1 MAAIYACLYT
11 NIRKIIKQK
20 TDMRIKNLFLTAML
34 SISSVIIYAQTAETF
49 RQPYPLGEK
58 ISPNPNFTG
67 EVWLAPLTEKEE
79 LNVPMANVTFEPG
92 CRNSWHSHKAG
103 QLLIATAGI
112 GYYQEK
118 GEPARRLFP
127 GDIVEIAPDVEH
139 WHGAAPDSW
148 FAHIAITANPQT
160 NAAAWLEPVSDE
172 EYRKATTEAESR
184 YAEANEVLT
193 VREQA
198 IVAVA
203 SYTGKGDLEHLKP
216 ALTQALETGMTI
228 NEINE
233 VLIHAYAY
241 CGFPRSLRA
250 IQTFM
255 QVVDERK
262 AAGINDPVGRE
273 ASAVKD
279 DRNRYER
286 GRDVLAEI
294 SGTPADAPKAGYAV
308 FAPTIERFLKEH
320 LFTDLFERDLLTC
333 RERELAT
340 VSILAGVGGVEPMA
354 VGHMS
359 ICLHL
364 GITPEQLSA
373 LLNIVEMNLGKNYS
387 EPLRKVLNQITEK
400 K

>member
-1 MAAIYACLYT
+1 
-11 NIRKIIKQK
+11 
-20 TDMRIKNLFLTAML
+20 ML
-34 SISSVIIYAQTAETF
+34 AISSVAVCAQNAETF
-49 RQPYPLGEK
+49 RQPYPLGNK
-58 ISPNPNFTG
+58 LSPNPNFTG
-67 EVWLAPLTEKEE
+67 EVWLASLSEKKE

-118 GEPARRLFP
+118 GQPARRLFP

-148 FAHIAITANPQT
+148 FAHIAITTNPQD
-160 NAAAWLEPVSDE
+160 NAAVWLSPVNDE
-172 EYRKATTEAESR
+172 QYREATSEAESC
-184 YAEANEVLT
+184 YAEANKVLT
-193 VREQA
+193 AREQA

-203 SYTGKGDLEHLKP
+203 SHTGKGDLEHLKP
-216 ALTQALETGMTI
+216 ALAQALEAGMTI

-233 VLIHAYAY
+233 VLVHAYAY

-262 AAGINDPVGRE
+262 ANGINDTVGRE
-273 ASAVKD
+273 VSAVTD
-279 DRNRYER
+279 NRNRYER

-294 SGTPADAPKAGYAV
+294 SGVPADAPKAGYAV

-320 LFTDLFERDLLTC
+320 LFADLFERDLLTY

-354 VGHMS
+354 TGHIG

-364 GITPEQLSA
+364 GITKEQLTA
-373 LLNIVEMNLGKNYS
+373 LLNIVEINLRKMSS
-387 EPLRKVLNQITEK
+387 EPLRKVLEEVIKQQEERK
-400 K
+400 

>member
-1 MAAIYACLYT
+1 MT
-11 NIRKIIKQK
+11 
-20 TDMRIKNLFLTAML
+20 MM
-34 SISSVIIYAQTAETF
+34 SVSSVATYAQTPAEAF
-49 RQPYPLGEK
+49 RQPYPLGNK
-58 ISPNPNFTG
+58 LSPNANFTG
-67 EVWLAPLTEKEE
+67 EVWLAPLSEKKE

-92 CRNSWHSHKAG
+92 CRNSWHSHKGG

-118 GEPARRLFP
+118 GKPARCLFP

-148 FAHIAITANPQT
+148 FAHIAITANPQD
-160 NAAAWLEPVSDE
+160 NAAVWLSPVSDE
-172 EYRKATTEAESR
+172 EYREATTEVECR
-184 YAEANEVLT
+184 YAEANRVLT
-193 VREQA
+193 SREQA

-216 ALTQALETGMTI
+216 AFVQALETGMTV

-262 AAGINDPVGRE
+262 ANGINDEVGRE
-273 ASAVKD
+273 ASAIAD
-279 DRNRYER
+279 SRSRYER

-294 SGTPADAPKAGYAV
+294 SGVPADAPQAGYAV

-320 LFTDLFERDLLTC
+320 LFADLFGRDLLTW

-340 VSILAGVGGVEPMA
+340 VSILAGVGGVEPMFKSHA
-354 VGHMS
+354 A

-364 GITPEQLSA
+364 GITPDQLSA
-373 LLNIVEMNLGKNYS
+373 LLNIVEVNLGKACS
-387 EPLRKVLNQITEK
+387 EPLRVVLNQLTEK

>member
-1 MAAIYACLYT
+1 M
-11 NIRKIIKQK
+11 K
-20 TDMRIKNLFLTAML
+20 FLITVLLLNMSVL
-34 SISSVIIYAQTAETF
+34 SAVAQSVETF

-58 ISPNPNFTG
+58 LSPNPNFTG
-67 EVWLAPLTEKEE
+67 EVWLAPLSEQKE

-118 GEPARRLFP
+118 GQPARRLYP
-127 GDIVEIAPDVEH
+127 GDIVEIAPDVVH

-148 FAHIAITANPQT
+148 FAHIAITTNPQD
-160 NAAAWLEPVSDE
+160 NAAVWFSPVSDAQ
-172 EYRKATTEAESR
+172 YREATTKAECR
-184 YAEANEVLT
+184 YAEANKVLT
-193 VREQA
+193 SREQA
-198 IVAVA
+198 IVAIA

-216 ALTQALETGMTI
+216 ALAEALEAGMTI

-262 AAGINDPVGRE
+262 ANGMNDPVGRE
-273 ASAVKD
+273 ASTIKD
-279 DRNRYER
+279 SNSRYER

-294 SGTPADAPKAGYAV
+294 SGVSIDAPKAGYAV

-320 LFTDLFERDLLTC
+320 LFADLFERDLLTY

-364 GITPEQLSA
+364 GITAEQLSA
-373 LLNIVEMNLGKNYS
+373 LLNIVEMNLGKTYS
-387 EPLRKVLNQITEK
+387 EPLRGVLNQLTKEQ
-400 K
+400 

>member
-1 MAAIYACLYT
+1 
-11 NIRKIIKQK
+11 
-20 TDMRIKNLFLTAML
+20 MRIKNLFLTAML
-34 SISSVIIYAQTAETF
+34 SISSVIIYAQTAETS

-216 ALTQALETGMTI
+216 AFTQALETGMTI

-250 IQTFM
+250 IQIFM

-340 VSILAGVGGVEPMA
+340 VSILAGVSGVEPTA
-354 VGHMS
+354 VGHLS

>member
-1 MAAIYACLYT
+1 M
-11 NIRKIIKQK
+11 K
-20 TDMRIKNLFLTAML
+20 IKNIFFAAML
-34 SISSVIIYAQTAETF
+34 SMSHLVTYAQTTDNF
-49 RQPYPLGEK
+49 RQPYPLCEK
-58 ISPNPNFTG
+58 LSPNPNFTG
-67 EVWLAPLTEKEE
+67 EVWLAPLSEQKE

-103 QLLIATAGI
+103 QVLIATAGI

-118 GEPARRLFP
+118 GQPARRLFP
-127 GDIVEIAPDVEH
+127 GDIVEIAPDVVH

-148 FAHIAITANPQT
+148 FAHIAITTNPQI
-160 NAAAWLEPVSDE
+160 NAAVWLDPVNDE
-172 EYRKATTEAESR
+172 QYSKATSESENR
-184 YAEANEVLT
+184 YAETNKVLT
-193 VREQA
+193 GREQA
-198 IVAVA
+198 IVTIA

-216 ALTQALETGMTI
+216 ALTEALEAGMTI

-262 AAGINDPVGRE
+262 AKGMNDPVGRE
-273 ASAVKD
+273 ASAIKD
-279 DRNRYER
+279 NNSSYER

-294 SGTPADAPKAGYAV
+294 SGASIDAPKAGYAV

-320 LFTDLFERDLLTC
+320 LFADLFERDLLTY

-354 VGHMS
+354 YGHMG

-364 GITPEQLSA
+364 GITAEQLSA
-373 LLNIVEMNLGKNYS
+373 LLNIVEMNLGSTYS
-387 EPLRKVLNQITEK
+387 EPLRGVLNQVTK
-400 K
+400 KQ

>member
-1 MAAIYACLYT
+1 MKL
-11 NIRKIIKQK
+11 KS
-20 TDMRIKNLFLTAML
+20 LFITTML
-34 SISSVIIYAQTAETF
+34 AISSVAVYAQSAETF

-58 ISPNPNFTG
+58 LSPNPNFTG
-67 EVWLAPLTEKEE
+67 EVWLAPLTEKKE

-92 CRNSWHSHKAG
+92 CRNSWHAHKAG

-118 GEPARRLFP
+118 GQPARRLFP

-148 FAHIAITANPQT
+148 FAHIAITTNPKN
-160 NAAAWLEPVSDE
+160 NATVWLSPVSDE
-172 EYRKATTEAESR
+172 QYRDATIEAMSC
-184 YAEANEVLT
+184 YAEANKALT
-193 VREQA
+193 AREQA
-198 IVAVA
+198 IVAIA

-216 ALTQALETGMTI
+216 ALAQALEAGMTI
-228 NEINE
+228 NEVKE

-255 QVVDERK
+255 QVVEERK
-262 AAGINDPVGRE
+262 AKGISDTVGRE
-273 ASAVKD
+273 ASAITD
-279 DRNRYER
+279 NRSRYER
-286 GRDVLAEI
+286 GRDILAEI
-294 SGTPADAPKAGYAV
+294 SGAPADTPKTGYAL

-320 LFTDLFERDLLTC
+320 LFADLFERDLLTY

-340 VSILAGVGGVEPMA
+340 VSILAGVGDVEPMA
-354 VGHMS
+354 YGHMS

-364 GITPEQLSA
+364 GITKDQLTA
-373 LLNIVEMNLGKNYS
+373 LLNIVEINLGKTYS
-387 EPLRKVLNQITEK
+387 EPLSTVLNKLTEK

>member
-1 MAAIYACLYT
+1 M
-11 NIRKIIKQK
+11 K
-20 TDMRIKNLFLTAML
+20 IKNLFFTAML
-34 SISSVIIYAQTAETF
+34 SISYLVTYAQTADNF
-49 RQPYPLGEK
+49 RQPYPLGERL
-58 ISPNPNFTG
+58 SPNPNFTG
-67 EVWLAPLTEKEE
+67 EVWLAPLSEQKE

-118 GEPARRLFP
+118 GQPARRLFP
-127 GDIVEIAPDVEH
+127 GDIVEIAPDVVH

-148 FAHIAITANPQT
+148 FAHIAITTNPQI
-160 NAAAWLEPVSDE
+160 NAAVWLDPVNDE
-172 EYRKATTEAESR
+172 QYSKATSESENR
-184 YAEANEVLT
+184 YAETNKVLT
-193 VREQA
+193 GREQA
-198 IVAVA
+198 IVTIA

-216 ALTQALETGMTI
+216 ALTEALEAGMTI

-262 AAGINDPVGRE
+262 AKGMNDPVGRE
-273 ASAVKD
+273 ASAIKD
-279 DRNRYER
+279 NNSSYER

-294 SGTPADAPKAGYAV
+294 SGASIDAPKAGYAV

-320 LFTDLFERDLLTC
+320 LFADLFERDLLTY

-354 VGHMS
+354 YGHMG

-364 GITPEQLSA
+364 GITAEQLSA
-373 LLNIVEMNLGKNYS
+373 LLNVVEMNLGSTYS
-387 EPLRKVLNQITEK
+387 EPLREVLNQVTK
-400 K
+400 KQ

>member
-1 MAAIYACLYT
+1 M
-11 NIRKIIKQK
+11 K
-20 TDMRIKNLFLTAML
+20 IKNLFFAAMSSIL
-34 SISSVIIYAQTAETF
+34 SVSGIHAQTAEAF
-49 RQPYPLGEK
+49 RQPYHPLGEK
-58 ISPNPNFTG
+58 ISPDPNFTG
-67 EVWLAPLTEKEE
+67 EIWLAPLTEKKE

-127 GDIVEIAPDVEH
+127 GDIVEIAPDVVH

-148 FAHIAITANPQT
+148 FAHISVTAYTQA
-160 NAAAWLEPVSDE
+160 NAGVSLEPVSDA

-193 VREQA
+193 AREQA

-216 ALTQALETGMTI
+216 AFAQALEAGMTI

-262 AAGINDPVGRE
+262 ADGINDPVGRK
-273 ASAVKD
+273 ASAIKD
-279 DRNRYER
+279 NRSRYER

-294 SGTPADAPKAGYAV
+294 SGTPADTPKAGYAV

-320 LFTDLFERDLLTC
+320 LFADLFGRDLLTY

-354 VGHMS
+354 CGHMS

-364 GITPEQLSA
+364 GITPSQLSA
-373 LLNIVEMNLGKNYS
+373 LLNIVEMNLGKTYA

>member
-1 MAAIYACLYT
+1 M
-11 NIRKIIKQK
+11 K
-20 TDMRIKNLFLTAML
+20 IKNLFFMAML
-34 SISSVIIYAQTAETF
+34 SVLSVSGIYAQTAEAF
-49 RQPYPLGEK
+49 RQPYPLGDK

-67 EVWLAPLTEKEE
+67 EVWLAQLSEHRE
-79 LNVPMANVTFEPG
+79 LNVPMFNVTFAPG
-92 CRNSWHSHKAG
+92 CRNSWHSHKGG
-103 QLLIATAGI
+103 QILIATAGI

-118 GEPARRLFP
+118 GQPARRLFP

-139 WHGAAPDSW
+139 WHGAAADSW
-148 FAHIAITANPQT
+148 FAHVAIECNPQS
-160 NAAAWLEPVSDE
+160 NAAIWLDPVSDE
-172 EYRKATTEAESR
+172 QYRKVTAEAGNR
-184 YAEANEVLT
+184 YAEANKVLT
-193 VREQA
+193 AREQA

-203 SYTGKGDLEHLKP
+203 SYTGKGDLEHLKT
-216 ALTQALETGMTI
+216 ALAQALDAGMTI
-228 NEINE
+228 NEVNE

-262 AAGINDPVGRE
+262 ANGINDPVGRE
-273 ASAVKD
+273 ATAID
-279 DRNRYER
+279 DTRSRYER

-294 SGTPADAPKAGYAV
+294 SGISADAPKAGYAV

-320 LFTDLFERDLLTC
+320 LFADLFERDLLTY

-354 VGHMS
+354 FGHMA

-364 GITPEQLSA
+364 GITDEQLSA
-373 LLNIVEMNLGKNYS
+373 LLNIVETNLGKS
-387 EPLRKVLNQITEK
+387 HSKPLRGVLNQLTQQK
-400 K
+400 

>member
-1 MAAIYACLYT
+1 M
-11 NIRKIIKQK
+11 K
-20 TDMRIKNLFLTAML
+20 IKNSFFTAML
-34 SISSVIIYAQTAETF
+34 SISYLVTYAQTADNF

-58 ISPNPNFTG
+58 LSPNPNFTG
-67 EVWLAPLTEKEE
+67 EVWLAPLSEQKE

-118 GEPARRLFP
+118 GQPARRLFP
-127 GDIVEIAPDVEH
+127 GDIVEIAPDVVH

-148 FAHIAITANPQT
+148 FAHIAITTNPQI
-160 NAAAWLEPVSDE
+160 NAAVWLDPVNDE
-172 EYRKATTEAESR
+172 QYSKATSESENR
-184 YAEANEVLT
+184 YAETNKVLT
-193 VREQA
+193 GREQA
-198 IVAVA
+198 IVTIA

-216 ALTQALETGMTI
+216 ALTEALEVGMTI

-262 AAGINDPVGRE
+262 AKGMNDPVGRE
-273 ASAVKD
+273 ASAIKD
-279 DRNRYER
+279 NNSSYER

-294 SGTPADAPKAGYAV
+294 SGASIDAPKAGYAV

-320 LFTDLFERDLLTC
+320 LFADLFERDLLTY

-354 VGHMS
+354 YGHMG

-364 GITPEQLSA
+364 GITAEQLSA
-373 LLNIVEMNLGKNYS
+373 LLNIVEMNLGSTYS
-387 EPLRKVLNQITEK
+387 EPLRGVLNQVTK
-400 K
+400 KQ

>member
-1 MAAIYACLYT
+1 M
-11 NIRKIIKQK
+11 K
-20 TDMRIKNLFLTAML
+20 IKNLFFTTML
-34 SISSVIIYAQTAETF
+34 SISSVAVYAQSAETF
-49 RQPYPLGEK
+49 RQPYPLGDK
-58 ISPNPNFTG
+58 LSPNPNFTG
-67 EVWLAPLTEKEE
+67 EVWLAPLTEKKE

-127 GDIVEIAPDVEH
+127 GDIVEIAPDVVH

-148 FAHIAITANPQT
+148 FAHIAVTANPQA
-160 NAAAWLEPVSDE
+160 NVAVWLELVSDE

-193 VREQA
+193 ARQQA

-203 SYTGKGDLEHLKP
+203 SYTGKGDLEHLKS
-216 ALTQALETGMTI
+216 ALMQALEAGMTI

-262 AAGINDPVGRE
+262 ADGINDPVGRE
-273 ASAVKD
+273 ASAIKD
-279 DRNRYER
+279 NRSRYER

-294 SGTPADAPKAGYAV
+294 SGTPADTPKAGYAV

-320 LFTDLFERDLLTC
+320 LFADLFGRDLLTW

-354 VGHMS
+354 YGHMS

-364 GITPEQLSA
+364 GITAVQLSA
-373 LLNIVEMNLGKNYS
+373 LLNIVETNLGKTYS
-387 EPLRKVLNQITEK
+387 ESLRGVLNQLTEK

>member
-1 MAAIYACLYT
+1 
-11 NIRKIIKQK
+11 
-20 TDMRIKNLFLTAML
+20 
-34 SISSVIIYAQTAETF
+34 
-49 RQPYPLGEK
+49 
-58 ISPNPNFTG
+58 
-67 EVWLAPLTEKEE
+67 
-79 LNVPMANVTFEPG
+79 MANVTFEPG

-118 GEPARRLFP
+118 GQPARRLYP
-127 GDIVEIAPDVEH
+127 GDIVEIAPDIVH
-139 WHGAAPDSW
+139 WHGAAPDCW
-148 FAHIAITANPQT
+148 FAHIAITTNPKT
-160 NAAAWLEPVSDE
+160 NAAVWLDPVSDE
-172 EYRKATTEAESR
+172 QYSKATSESENR
-184 YAEANEVLT
+184 YAETNKVLT
-193 VREQA
+193 DREQA
-198 IVAVA
+198 IVAIA

-216 ALTQALETGMTI
+216 ALAEALEAGMTI

-250 IQTFM
+250 IQTFI

-262 AAGINDPVGRE
+262 ANGMNDPVGRE
-273 ASAVKD
+273 VSAIKD
-279 DRNRYER
+279 SNSRYER
-286 GRDVLAEI
+286 GRNVLAEI
-294 SGTPADAPKAGYAV
+294 SGVPTDAPKAGYAV

-320 LFTDLFERDLLTC
+320 LFADLFERDLLTY

-364 GITPEQLSA
+364 GITAEQISA
-373 LLNIVEMNLGKNYS
+373 LLNIVEMNLGKTYS
-387 EPLRKVLNQITEK
+387 EPLRGVLNQLTKEQ
-400 K
+400 

>member
-1 MAAIYACLYT
+1 M
-11 NIRKIIKQK
+11 KIKS
-20 TDMRIKNLFLTAML
+20 LFITTML
-34 SISSVIIYAQTAETF
+34 AISSVAVYAQNAETF

-58 ISPNPNFTG
+58 LSPNPNFTG
-67 EVWLAPLTEKEE
+67 EVWLAPLSEKKE

-118 GEPARRLFP
+118 GQPARRLFP

-148 FAHIAITANPQT
+148 FAHIAITTNPQN
-160 NAAAWLEPVSDE
+160 NAAVWLSPISDE
-172 EYRKATTEAESR
+172 QYRKATTEATSR
-184 YAEANEVLT
+184 YTEAYKALT
-193 VREQA
+193 AREQA
-198 IVAVA
+198 IVAIA

-216 ALTQALETGMTI
+216 ALAKALEVGMTI
-228 NEINE
+228 NEVKE

-262 AAGINDPVGRE
+262 VKGINDTVGRE
-273 ASAVKD
+273 ASAITD
-279 DRNRYER
+279 NRNRYER

-294 SGTPADAPKAGYAV
+294 SGAPADAPKTGYAL

-320 LFTDLFERDLLTC
+320 LFADLFERDLLTY

-340 VSILAGVGGVEPMA
+340 VSILAGVGGVEPMFRSHA
-354 VGHMS
+354 A

-364 GITPEQLSA
+364 GMTPEQLSA
-373 LLNIVEMNLGKNYS
+373 LLNIVETNFGKTYS
-387 EPLRKVLNQITEK
+387 EPLRTVLNQLTEK

>member
-1 MAAIYACLYT
+1 MKLLIT
-11 NIRKIIKQK
+11 
-20 TDMRIKNLFLTAML
+20 FLIAVL
-34 SISSVIIYAQTAETF
+34 SIMETTAQTAQTF
-49 RQPYPLGEK
+49 RQPYPLGDK
-58 ISPNPNFTG
+58 LSPNPNFTG
-67 EVWLAPLTEKEE
+67 EVWLAPLSEKKE
-79 LNVPMANVTFEPG
+79 LNVPMSNVTFEPG

-118 GEPARRLFP
+118 GQPARRLFP

-148 FAHIAITANPQT
+148 FAHIAITTNPQT
-160 NAAAWLEPVSDE
+160 NAAVWLSPVNDE
-172 EYRKATTEAESR
+172 QYREATTEAESR
-184 YAEANEVLT
+184 YAEANKVLT
-193 VREQA
+193 AREQA

-216 ALTQALETGMTI
+216 AFVQALEAGMTI

-262 AAGINDPVGRE
+262 AAGINDTVGRE
-273 ASAVKD
+273 ASAVTD
-279 DRNRYER
+279 NRSRYER

-294 SGTPADAPKAGYAV
+294 SGTPVDAPKAGYAV

-320 LFTDLFERDLLTC
+320 LFADLFERDLLTY

-340 VSILAGVGGVEPMA
+340 VSILAGVGGVEPMFRSHA
-354 VGHMS
+354 A

-364 GITPEQLSA
+364 GVTPEQLSA
-373 LLNIVEMNLGKNYS
+373 LLNIVEMNLGKTYS
-387 EPLRKVLNQITEK
+387 EPLRGVLNQLTEK
-400 K
+400 R

>member
-1 MAAIYACLYT
+1 
-11 NIRKIIKQK
+11 
-20 TDMRIKNLFLTAML
+20 MRIKNLFLTAML

>member
-1 MAAIYACLYT
+1 M
-11 NIRKIIKQK
+11 K
-20 TDMRIKNLFLTAML
+20 IKNLFFTTML
-34 SISSVIIYAQTAETF
+34 SISSVAVYAQSAETF
-49 RQPYPLGEK
+49 RQPYPLGDK
-58 ISPNPNFTG
+58 LSPNPNFTG
-67 EVWLAPLTEKEE
+67 EVWLAPLTEKKE

-127 GDIVEIAPDVEH
+127 GDIVEIAPDVVH

-148 FAHIAITANPQT
+148 FAHIAVTANPQA
-160 NAAAWLEPVSDE
+160 NVAVWLEPVSDE

-193 VREQA
+193 AREQA

-203 SYTGKGDLEHLKP
+203 SYTGKGDLEHLKS
-216 ALTQALETGMTI
+216 ALTQALEAGMTI

-262 AAGINDPVGRE
+262 ADGINDPVGRE
-273 ASAVKD
+273 ASAIKD
-279 DRNRYER
+279 NRSRYER

-294 SGTPADAPKAGYAV
+294 SGTPADTPKAGYAV

-320 LFTDLFERDLLTC
+320 LFADLFGRDLLTW

-354 VGHMS
+354 YGHMS

-364 GITPEQLSA
+364 GITVGQLSA
-373 LLNIVEMNLGKNYS
+373 LLNIVETNLGKTYS
-387 EPLRKVLNQITEK
+387 ESLRGVLNQLTEK